1 MPKPE
6 VMLIAGGPYT
16 GKSTVAA
23 RFAANDPTGSIRH
36 LSMGDHVR
44 GIVSGEIESEYAEA
58 LRSELEGLKK
68 HIPAPHSTTLGIFH
82 EYMAANE
89 SAALVAVDGHPR
101 DADRAALREVGAIAV
116 CRFDI
121 SDAGAIA
128 RSQGRKQRFDD
139 TPEDEAAVLER
150 IARYKEGTLPVLD
163 ALALEFP
170 FYVLDGS
177 RPIDEGVASLQA
189 IYEAHTAL

>member
-1 MPKPE
+1 MSKPE
-6 VMLIAGGPYT
+6 VMLVAGGPYS

-23 RFAANDPTGSIRH
+23 RFAAGDHTGSIRH

-44 GIVSGEIESEYAEA
+44 SIVAGEIESAYSDA

-68 HIPAPHSTTLGIFH
+68 HIPAPHTTTLGVFN

-89 SAALVAVDGHPR
+89 SAALVVVDGHPR

-121 SDAGAIA
+121 SDAEAIV
-128 RSQGRKQRFDD
+128 RSQARQQRFEYV
-139 TPEDEAAVLER
+139 PEDEAAVLKR
-150 IARYKEGTLPVLD
+150 LDRYQEGTLPVLE

-170 FYVLDGS
+170 FYMLDGS
-177 RPIDEGVASLQA
+177 RPIDESVALLQEV
-189 IYEAHTAL
+189 YETHTAL